1 MRSLKITAVVVAAIL
16 VLLVG
21 GAVALL
27 ALVDPN
33 DYRDDIQQLAKEK
46 TGRDLTIAGELDL
59 DLFPWLALRMEK
71 VTLGNPPGYGSEPFA
86 SVEQASVG
94 VKLVPLLRK
103 QVEVSRIA
111 VEQLA
116 LNLVSRNETENNW
129 KDLAQSDDTGET
141 AGGEGTTSI
150 AGIDVTRSRLAY
162 RDEAEDSVMR
172 LANLEVHTG
181 RIGSDRPVPM
191 RLEFD
196 YDQGEAEPLAHV
208 KLEGLAQLP
217 RDASRIELTDTKVE
231 GRWDTAP
238 FTVRTPSLVLDWGA
252 ETLAPATLDVT
263 YGALAMNLTAGGE
276 KLFGD
281 RVVTGKVSVRE
292 AEPRGVLRSLGIE
305 PPTTSDPNALSKLT
319 LQGGYRL
326 TENALRVSDLDLT
339 LDETRVRG
347 SAGIDDIEKF
357 VLGFDLAVDGIDVDR
372 YLEPKPAEGG
382 EGPDST
388 SAPAAEK
395 EPTELPIEALR
406 ELNARGRLTI
416 GRAKLSGLE
425 FSNVRLPLEA
435 RTGLV
440 RVGPT
445 SAQLFGGKYAGN
457 VRLDA
462 RPAQARLSL
471 DERVTN
477 IDIGAV
483 MKAAFDSTR
492 LAGRGDATATLKGTG
507 NTDAAILKS
516 LSGRTE
522 FDVKEGAVNGIDLW
536 YELRRARALW
546 KREAIPERAGPPRTP
561 FKAFKGTALLDA
573 GVAKNDDLRVET
585 DYLRARGKGTIDLAT
600 KAIDYRL
607 VAEVYEIPAEGAGAE
622 MTDLKAAEIPITI
635 SGTLA
640 EPKVRPDLGAL
651 VKARVKEKVDSEV
664 EKKKEEVKK
673 KLGDKLRDLLGR

>member
-1 MRSLKITAVVVAAIL
+1 MRSLKITAVVVATIL

-27 ALVDPN
+27 AFVDPN

-94 VKLVPLLRK
+94 VKLMPLLRK

-129 KDLAQSDDTGET
+129 KDLAQSDDTGEGET
-141 AGGEGTTSI
+141 AGGEGTASI

-196 YDQGEAEPLAHV
+196 YDEGEAEPLAHV
-208 KLEGLAQLP
+208 KLEGLAKLP
-217 RDASRIELTDTKVE
+217 RDASRIELTDAKVE

-238 FTVRTPSLVLDWGA
+238 FTMGTPSLVLDWGA

-263 YGALAMNLTAGGE
+263 YGALAMKLTAAGE

-281 RVVTGKVSVRE
+281 RVVAGRVSVRE
-292 AEPRGVLRSLGIE
+292 AEPQGVLRSLGIE

-319 LQGGYRL
+319 LQGDYRL
-326 TENALRVSDLDLT
+326 TENVLRVSDLDLT

-382 EGPDST
+382 EGSDST
-388 SAPAAEK
+388 SA
-395 EPTELPIEALR
+395 TELPIEALR

-440 RVGPT
+440 RAGPT

-457 VRLDA
+457 IVLDA

-492 LAGRGDATATLKGTG
+492 LAGRGNATATLKGTG

-522 FDVKEGAVNGIDLW
+522 FDIKEGAVNGIDLW

-546 KREAIPERAGPPRTP
+546 KREVIAERAGPPRTT

-573 GVAKNDDLRVET
+573 GVARSDDLRVET
-585 DYLRARGKGTIDLAT
+585 DYLRAGGKGTIDLAT

-635 SGTLA
+635 GGTLA

-651 VKARVKEKVDSEV
+651 VKARVKEKVDTEI
-664 EKKKEEVKK
+664 EQKKQEVKK